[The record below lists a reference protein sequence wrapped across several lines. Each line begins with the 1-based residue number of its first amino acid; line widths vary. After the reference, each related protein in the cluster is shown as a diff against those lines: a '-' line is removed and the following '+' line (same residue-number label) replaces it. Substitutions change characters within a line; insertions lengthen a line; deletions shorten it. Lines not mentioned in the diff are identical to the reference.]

1 MRRPL
6 IAGNWKM
13 NLGRLASIELATRIV
28 AGLRRSDVDV
38 AIYPSTLWVADAAD
52 HIVGSNI
59 IVGGQN
65 CSQFGPGAYTGEIAA
80 DQLAEIASSVLVGH
94 SERRHKLGET
104 DLVVRAKIDAA
115 LAAGLTPVFCVGETP
130 NVRARTGEYIP
141 YVLDEIRCGLSDR
154 SPDEVAGIVIA
165 YEPVWAIG
173 TGVAATPEDAQEMT
187 SAIRSAVELLAP
199 GTGERVRILYG
210 GSVTPDNAEVLLS
223 QPDVDGALVG
233 GASLKADDFLA
244 IIEAAPAAI

>member
-1 MRRPL
+1 MRRPF

-13 NLGRLASIELATRIV
+13 NLGRIESIELSSRIA
-28 AGLRRSDVDV
+28 AGIRRSDVDV
-38 AIYPSTLWVADAAD
+38 AIYPATLWISDAAD
-52 HIVGSNI
+52 HVIGSDMIVGA
-59 IVGGQN
+59 QN
-65 CSQFGPGAYTGEIAA
+65 CSQFAQGAYTGEISAT
-80 DQLAEIASSVLVGH
+80 QIAEIASSVLIGH

-115 LAAGLTPVFCVGETP
+115 LAAGLTPILCVGETP

-141 YVLDEIRCGLSDR
+141 YVIAQVQSGLGDRPLHEIAR
-154 SPDEVAGIVIA
+154 IVIA

-187 SAIRSAVELLAP
+187 AAIRTAVDEIAP
-199 GTGERVRILYG
+199 GAGEIVRILYG
-210 GSVTPDNAEVLLS
+210 GSVTPENAEVLLA

-233 GASLKADDFLA
+233 GASLNAADFLA
-244 IIEAAPAAI
+244 IIEAAPESI